1 MPEDKREKFT
11 NLDLTSLEAVVDE
24 FVSVPKEPS
33 RELRGRVSTPKIDK
47 SYDEM
52 TDNERRQWHED
63 VMKQYKWLEIIN
75 GL

>member
-1 MPEDKREKFT
+1 
-11 NLDLTSLEAVVDE
+11 
-24 FVSVPKEPS
+24 
-33 RELRGRVSTPKIDK
+33 
-47 SYDEM
+47 M